1 MFYSPAPLYGING
14 GGGVTH
20 KLFLPAILG
29 CVAHD
34 PPSTTLCFP
43 SKKSATQISL
53 PSQKSIMGYIQSY
66 SPVYPGYNSISLNP
80 SCLSSTELVH
90 SHTPP
95 ISPCPANLSPYAVTA
110 TGCQCLK
117 PTLAPS
123 RSVKSAC
130 WAAAAGESAG
140 WRRGGLSSTPLLT
153 RWLAG
158 VSL

>member
-1 MFYSPAPLYGING
+1 MRRPRPTKHNIMFPI
-14 GGGVTH
+14 
-20 KLFLPAILG
+20 
-29 CVAHD
+29 
-34 PPSTTLCFP
+34 
-43 SKKSATQISL
+43 KKVRYPQISNY
-53 PSQKSIMGYIQSY
+53 PPPHPTTPHRTQN

-95 ISPCPANLSPYAVTA
+95 ISPCPANLSPSAVTA

-130 WAAAAGESAG
+130 WAAVAGESAG
-140 WRRGGLSSTPLLT
+140 SRRGGLSSTPLLT
-153 RWLAG
+153 RWLWELAWNHLVLSRG
-158 VSL
+158 